1 MPFVKAG
8 ALRSRIDIVAPAGS
22 QSGTGGVIPST
33 GGPVTVASRVP
44 AAVTSAPLGETLQV
58 GALQAAI
65 ASLIRIRYQPGI
77 ESYMRVVLEG
87 RTLQILGIVDVEN
100 RHVTLELT
108 CAEIQ

>member
-8 ALRSRIDIVAPAGS
+8 ALRSRIDIVAPDGD
-22 QSGTGGVIPST
+22 QSGTGGITPGT
-33 GGPVTVASRVP
+33 PITIASRLP
-44 AAVTSAPLGETLQV
+44 AEVTSAPLGETLQV

-65 ASLIRIRYQPGI
+65 SSLIRIRYRPGL

-87 RTLQILGIVDVEN
+87 RTLQILGIVDVDN
-100 RHVTLELT
+100 RHLTLELT

>member
-8 ALRSRIDIVAPAGS
+8 ALRSRIDIVAPDGD
-22 QSGTGGVIPST
+22 QSGTGGITPGT
-33 GGPVTVASRVP
+33 PITIASRLP
-44 AAVTSAPLGETLQV
+44 AEVTSAPLGETLQV

-65 ASLIRIRYQPGI
+65 SSLIRIRYLPGL

-87 RTLQILGIVDVEN
+87 RTLQILGIVDVDN